1 MNKIILI
8 TVVMIKKTSSGDYF
22 ALTEET
28 EKNTKVP
35 RSKNGARVKIT
46 SFKHIFSKGYIKYW
60 SR

>member
-8 TVVMIKKTSSGDYF
+8 TVVVIKKTSSGDYF

-46 SFKHIFSKGYIKYW
+46 NFKHILSKGYIKYW

>member
-8 TVVMIKKTSSGDYF
+8 TVVVIKKTSSGDYF

-28 EKNTKVP
+28 EMSPKVP

-46 SFKHIFSKGYIKYW
+46 NFKHIFSKG
-60 SR
+60 